1 MKVRLPEPPR
11 PGRTVL
17 EVDGLA
23 KAYGDNVV
31 FTDLTFDVG
40 RGERYLVM
48 GFNGA
53 GKTSLLRVIAGVT
66 EADLGEVRPG
76 LAVSIGYYA
85 QEHEGIDPGRTLL
98 DHVRASSPGLEET
111 ELRGLLGMFGLTGD
125 KVFQAAGTL
134 SGGEKTKL
142 ALSQLVGGRHNVLL
156 LDEPTNN
163 LDPGSREAIA
173 RALADWPGTII
184 LVSHDTDFVRD
195 LEPNRALLMPD
206 GQVDHWSDGM
216 LELVALA

>member
-1 MKVRLPEPPR
+1 
-11 PGRTVL
+11 
-17 EVDGLA
+17 
-23 KAYGDNVV
+23 
-31 FTDLTFDVG
+31 
-40 RGERYLVM
+40 M

-53 GKTSLLRVIAGVT
+53 GKTSLLRVIAGVID
-66 EADLGEVRPG
+66 ADEGEVRPG

-98 DHVRASSPGLEET
+98 DHVRASSSGLEET

-142 ALSQLVGGRHNVLL
+142 ALAQLVGGRHNVLL

-173 RALADWPGTII
+173 HALSDWPGTII

-195 LEPNRALLMPD
+195 LDPDRALLMPD
-206 GQVDHWSDGM
+206 GQVDHWSDGL